1 MSGSDDRIMLADAP
15 EEAGRTTATLVA
27 SLAARLATLYAV
39 SGAAAVGSMV
49 SGFAAIG
56 REFGATAE
64 GATLRQSLER
74 GRIAANGE
82 ALWSA
87 LRIRQWASLV
97 PAAPLLDQ
105 LRNDMA
111 LLLAPNLDETLALL
125 PIPGEPAAGVAGE
138 DEPATEFLDCILG
151 MYAFSREMTAAID
164 ALAAPTREDGSVIHR
179 EGATGGTKGSL
190 LR

>member
-1 MSGSDDRIMLADAP
+1 MMQRIRLIDAP

-49 SGFAAIG
+49 AGFAAVG
-56 REFGATAE
+56 REASQTVE
-64 GATLRQSLER
+64 GQRLRSALAR

-87 LRIRQWASLV
+87 LRIRQWASLA

-105 LRNDMA
+105 LRNDAA
-111 LLLAPNLDETLALL
+111 LLLAPNLHETLELL
-125 PIPGEPAAGVAGE
+125 PIPGEPAAGSPVA
-138 DEPATEFLDCILG
+138 DEPSTEFLDCIVGLW
-151 MYAFSREMTAAID
+151 AFSREMVATID
-164 ALAAPTREDGSVIHR
+164 ALADPTADRTEH
-179 EGATGGTKGSL
+179 EGGPAETPPPQSGI

>member
-1 MSGSDDRIMLADAP
+1 MSGERITLIDAAD
-15 EEAGRTTATLVA
+15 EAGRTTATLVA

-56 REFGATAE
+56 RDASRTAAGAQ
-64 GATLRQSLER
+64 LRHALER
-74 GRIAANGE
+74 GRIAGNGE
-82 ALWSA
+82 ALWTA
-87 LRIRQWASLV
+87 LRIRQWASLA

-111 LLLAPNLDETLALL
+111 LLLAPNLEETLALL
-125 PIPGEPAAGVAGE
+125 PIPGEPAAGVDAGE
-138 DEPATEFLDCILG
+138 EPASEFLDCIVG
-151 MYAFSREMTAAID
+151 MWAFSREMVSAVE
-164 ALAAPTREDGSVIHR
+164 ALAAPTRGKNDAVQTEPR
-179 EGATGGTKGSL
+179 NPATGGSL